1 MAHGTLSPDLLEL
14 VAERFRALGEPARL
28 QILQA
33 LRVGEKTV
41 SQLVQETG
49 LAQANASKH
58 LQVLH
63 TLGFLDRRK
72 EGQYVYYRIADEEVF
87 RLCDIMCG
95 RMETEAAQRQ
105 RLLRGRLD

>member
-1 MAHGTLSPDLLEL
+1 MAEGELTPAVIRL

-33 LRVGEKTV
+33 LRDGEQRV
-41 SQLVQETG
+41 SELVEETG

-63 TLGFLDRRK
+63 GLGFIERRK
-72 EGQYVYYRIADEEVF
+72 TGQFVYYRLADEGVF

-95 RMETEAAQRQ
+95 RLDAEAVERQ
-105 RLLRGRLD
+105 RVLRGRE